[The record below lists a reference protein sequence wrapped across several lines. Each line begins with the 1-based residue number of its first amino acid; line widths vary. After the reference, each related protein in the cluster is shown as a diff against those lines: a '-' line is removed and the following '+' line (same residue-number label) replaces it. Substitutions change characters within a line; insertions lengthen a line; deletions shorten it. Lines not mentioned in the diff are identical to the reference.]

1 MQYLCLT
8 ILANPGESESAFR
21 SRLTAFW
28 THMLRTHPEEYEQI
42 YSEAVDF
49 EEEQGRV
56 ARQYMIEPGVAE
68 LLLSELKAK
77 GLECL
82 PIDEDEEYSKAEAS
96 SSDWFQIEH

>member
-1 MQYLCLT
+1 MHYHCLT
-8 ILANPGESESAFR
+8 ILAQPGESESTFR
-21 SRLTAFW
+21 SRLTSLW
-28 THMLRTHPEEYEQI
+28 THMLRNHPSEYEKV

-49 EEEQGRV
+49 EEEKGRV

-68 LLLSELKAK
+68 LLLGELKAK
-77 GLECL
+77 GFEWL

>member
-1 MQYLCLT
+1 MQYHSLT
-8 ILANPGESESAFR
+8 ILAQPGESESTFR
-21 SRLTAFW
+21 SQLTSLW
-28 THMLRTHPEEYEQI
+28 THMLRNHPSEYEKV

-49 EEEQGRV
+49 EEEKGRV

-68 LLLSELKAK
+68 LLLGELKAK
-77 GLECL
+77 GFEWL